1 MSSRTAQSPTSSRL
15 FGSVR
20 RTEVLM
26 GIALLEE
33 TYARELARVLEAPLL
48 SVQRIVD
55 ALDREGIVATRLI
68 GRQRRVTLNPRYFAR
83 KELEPVLRRLAQ
95 GDQRLLDAVGSMR
108 RRPRR
113 KGKPL

>member
-1 MSSRTAQSPTSSRL
+1 MSSQSIENFSTNRL
-15 FGSVR
+15 FGSSR
-20 RTEVLM
+20 RTEVLL

-33 TYARELARVLEAPLL
+33 TYARELARVLQAPLL

-55 ALDREGIVATRLI
+55 ALDREGVIATRLI
-68 GRQRRVTLNPRYFAR
+68 GQQRRVTLNPKYFAR
-83 KELEPVLRRLAQ
+83 KELEQLLRRLAQ
-95 GDQRLLDAVGSMR
+95 GDQRLLDAVGGMR

>member
-1 MSSRTAQSPTSSRL
+1 M
-15 FGSVR
+15 FGSAR
-20 RTEVLM
+20 RTEVLL

-55 ALDREGIVATRLI
+55 ALDREGVVATRLI
-68 GRQRRVTLNPRYFAR
+68 GQKRRVTLNPKYFAR
-83 KELEPVLRRLAQ
+83 KELEQLLRRLALS
-95 GDQRLLDAVGSMR
+95 DPRLLDVIGSMR

>member
-1 MSSRTAQSPTSSRL
+1 MSSQLPDIDRASRL
-15 FGSVR
+15 FGSAR

-33 TYARELARVLEAPLL
+33 TYARELARVLAAPLL
-48 SVQRIVD
+48 SVQRIVE
-55 ALDREGIVATRLI
+55 ALDREGAVATRLV
-68 GRQRRVTLNPRYFAR
+68 GQQRRVTLNPKYFAR
-83 KELEPVLRRLAQ
+83 KELAALLRRLAL